1 MKKIVLFKKRKAL
14 LNRIAELEIEVG
26 IEKEPEVERR
36 SGLYSLFV
44 FGSSYNSRLYK
55 SVEIVS
61 GRVEKLEDELSDLQ
75 KYLDVSYQKESK
87 KATLVKKQEPEVE
100 VKPKDWKDKIADA
113 IEEAVE
119 ENCGY

>member
-26 IEKEPEVERR
+26 IEKEPEVERH

-87 KATLVKKQEPEVE
+87 KATLVKKQEPEV
-100 VKPKDWKDKIADA
+100 KPKDWKDKIADA